1 MWNFS
6 IQADH
11 DAINNKTDIIV
22 VNKINKTA
30 NLIEFASPND
40 YNVCNKCLPKIRTYT
55 ILSGE
60 INTLWNLNKVQI
72 TPVIV
77 SAMGT
82 FYKRFDD
89 DISKLGLM
97 KHKFRV
103 EEAQKTA
110 LLGIAP
116 VVRRFLQIV

>member
-1 MWNFS
+1 M
-6 IQADH
+6 
-11 DAINNKTDIIV
+11 
-22 VNKINKTA
+22 
-30 NLIEFASPND
+30 
-40 YNVCNKCLPKIRTYT
+40 
-55 ILSGE
+55 
-60 INTLWNLNKVQI
+60 NKVQI
-72 TPVIV
+72 TPVTV
-77 SAMGT
+77 GAMGT

-110 LLGIAP
+110 LLGISP